1 MGLFDAKG
9 DFYTMLQKYGS
20 EKVADVSEQDRMAI
34 EHACARL
41 AVDYSYYADTQQLE
55 AWSKLFAEDAEMT
68 LFGQTHK
75 GRAAILAS
83 LNGGNGGKVASF
95 HSNSNI
101 RIDVVSATEATGT
114 VGVTLFAAPRKDGV
128 AVVKEITPA
137 VVGHY
142 EDVYRKTAEGW
153 RIAKRGFAMVISRAQ
168 A

>member
-1 MGLFDAKG
+1 MGMV
-9 DFYTMLQKYGS
+9 T
-20 EKVADVSEQDRMAI
+20 EQERLAI

-41 AVDYSYYADTQQLE
+41 AVDYSFYADSQQLE

-68 LFGQTHK
+68 MFGQTHK

-83 LNGGNGGKVASF
+83 LNGGNAGAVATF

-101 RIDVVSATEATGT
+101 RIDVVSPTEAKGT

-128 AVVKEITPA
+128 AQVKEITPA

-142 EDVYRKTAEGW
+142 VDEYRKTAEGW
-153 RIAKRGFAMVISRAQ
+153 RIARRGFNMLISRAQ

>member
-1 MGLFDAKG
+1 MAETLSAA
-9 DFYTMLQKYGS
+9 
-20 EKVADVSEQDRMAI
+20 EKMAI
-34 EHACARL
+34 EHACSRL
-41 AVDYSYYADTQQLE
+41 ALDYSHYADSQQLE
-55 AWSKLFAEDAEMT
+55 AWSNLFAEDAEMT

-75 GRAAILAS
+75 GRAAILKS
-83 LNGGNGGKVASF
+83 LNGANNGAIATF

-101 RIDVVSATEATGT
+101 RVDVVSPTEARGT

-128 AVVKEITPA
+128 AQLKEITPA

-153 RIAKRGFAMVISRAQ
+153 RIAKRGFTMVISRAQ

>member
-1 MGLFDAKG
+1 M
-9 DFYTMLQKYGS
+9 TM
-20 EKVADVSEQDRMAI
+20 VTEQERLAI

-41 AVDYSYYADTQQLE
+41 AVDYSFYADSQQLE

-83 LNGGNGGKVASF
+83 LNGGNGGAIASF

-101 RIDVVSATEATGT
+101 RIDVVSGTEAKGT

-128 AVVKEITPA
+128 AQLKEITPA

-142 EDVYRKTAEGW
+142 VDEYRKTAEGW
-153 RIAKRGFAMVISRAQ
+153 RIAKRGFNMVISRAQ